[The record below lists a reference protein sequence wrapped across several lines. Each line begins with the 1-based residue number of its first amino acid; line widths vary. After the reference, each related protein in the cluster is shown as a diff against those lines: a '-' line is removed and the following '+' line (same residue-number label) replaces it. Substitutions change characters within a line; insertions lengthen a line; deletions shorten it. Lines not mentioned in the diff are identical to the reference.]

1 MSVSIR
7 MSAEERRAAILD
19 AAFRLF
25 SERGFHRTTTRALAE
40 AVGVTEPVL
49 YEHFK
54 SKRELYL
61 ALVDAKSREGMARG
75 YPLLEPLAKAKD
87 DRALFLALGRFVIQ
101 CLTEDHAYTR
111 LAYSIAIEDPEL
123 GSVFYERQGAA
134 RAAIA
139 GYIAGRSQDGA
150 FRPLDPE
157 IAARAFLGMIVQHG
171 IARMLYLDRFAG
183 GDDAAVVEQ
192 MVDLFLGG
200 ISK

>member
-7 MSAEERRAAILD
+7 MSAEDRRAAILD

-25 SERGFHRTTTRALAE
+25 SERGFHGTTTRALAE

-54 SKRELYL
+54 SKRDLY
-61 ALVDAKSREGMARG
+61 AAIVEAKSREGMARG

-101 CLTEDHAYTR
+101 SLTEDHAYTR
-111 LAYSIAIEDPEL
+111 LAYSIAVEDPEL
-123 GSVFYERQGAA
+123 GRIFYERQGCA
-134 RAAIA
+134 RDAIA
-139 GYIAGRSQDGA
+139 GYIAGRIRDGA
-150 FRPLDPE
+150 FRSIDPY
-157 IAARAFLGMIVQHG
+157 IAARALLGMIIQHG
-171 IARMLYLDRFAG
+171 FSRMLYLDRFVET
-183 GDDAAVVEQ
+183 DDAAVVEQ

-200 ISK
+200 IRK